1 MRRVLSKSTRLI
13 GNQNLSSTFHEGN
26 LTNSVAIMNLSCS
39 RMNLSTIIAEWLSV
53 MIGYFVKAIIL
64 AAERLKKSKRTCKKR
79 LMFIKIYKKKKHMHR
94 TVNELKL
101 IVINMDNLDNSKVL
115 NRSKKDS
122 YLKNAKTTHQS
133 ISQIAKDFH

>member
-1 MRRVLSKSTRLI
+1 
-13 GNQNLSSTFHEGN
+13 
-26 LTNSVAIMNLSCS
+26 
-39 RMNLSTIIAEWLSV
+39 
-53 MIGYFVKAIIL
+53 
-64 AAERLKKSKRTCKKR
+64 
-79 LMFIKIYKKKKHMHR
+79 MFIKIYKKKKHMYR